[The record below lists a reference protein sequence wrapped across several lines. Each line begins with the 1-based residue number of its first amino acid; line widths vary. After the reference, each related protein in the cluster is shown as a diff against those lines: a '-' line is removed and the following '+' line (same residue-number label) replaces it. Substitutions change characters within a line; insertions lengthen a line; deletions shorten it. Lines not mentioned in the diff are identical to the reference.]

1 MALKYLYV
9 PSAYNTGTAYGV
21 LPNDSAADFD
31 LFARG
36 SYAHRVNKDGLLEEM
51 GSNIPRIDYS
61 DGGCPSLLLE
71 PERTNKVEY
80 SEDFSQSSWG
90 KNDVTTS
97 ANQSVSPKGSI
108 DATKLIEGTGS
119 VEHYTEDTTTLTAA
133 ADYSFSVF
141 AKADDYD
148 KIRVRPVHVGASEG
162 ATTDV
167 DFTLTG
173 NGSYS
178 TLPSYA
184 TASIENYGNGWYRC
198 VVNVSLTGTITSI
211 RHRIQLVKD
220 GDHIYQGDGSS
231 GVFIWGAQLE
241 EANYPTFYIKNSG
254 TSLGATR
261 SADVGNYAGDFDFNS
276 VEGVFEARLKAT
288 PTDESS
294 RRITF
299 GGGTNNRVIIGYGDD
314 SGTLKPFLLIVHGGI
329 GQSSYVDMPS
339 SFNILDY
346 NTYRFKFK
354 AGSNELKINGELVS
368 LNNSNLANLDFSF
381 DDALR
386 NVSLNFY
393 TTSSS
398 TVFYGGIKHIK
409 VYDNI
414 DDF

>member
-9 PSAYNTGTAYGV
+9 PSAYNTSTAYGV

-31 LFARG
+31 EFARG
-36 SYAHRVNKDGLLEEM
+36 SSAHRVNKDGLLEEM

-71 PERTNKVEY
+71 PQRTNKIEY
-80 SEDFSQSSWG
+80 SEDFSQSSWS

-133 ADYSFSVF
+133 GDYSFSVF

-162 ATTDV
+162 TTTDI
-167 DFTLTG
+167 DFTLTN

-198 VVNVSLTGTITSI
+198 VVNVSLTGPITSI

-241 EANYPTFYIKNSG
+241 EANYPTSYIKNSG
-254 TSLGATR
+254 TSSGATR
-261 SADVGNYAGDFDFNS
+261 SADASYFTGELQSYMDTS
-276 VEGVFEARLKAT
+276 EGVFEVKAKAL
-288 PTDESS
+288 SNGGRS
-294 RRITF
+294 ASGRISF
-299 GGGTNNRVIIGYGDD
+299 SDISGYNTVTIAYPVNPND
-314 SGTLKPFLLIVHGGI
+314 LFLIFRADTSNIV
-329 GQSSYVDMPS
+329 
-339 SFNILDY
+339 NTTILDNSFTQDET
-346 NTYRFKFK
+346 NTVKVK
-354 AGSNELKINGELVS
+354 WKSGDIQVKVNGTVI
-368 LNNSNLANLDFSF
+368 FS
-381 DDALR
+381 D
-386 NVSLNFY
+386 
-393 TTSSS
+393 SS
-398 TVFYGGIKHIK
+398 TFSLGDLKKVSMSLAGNAAYNRFEGHIYHIK
-409 VYDNI
+409 FYDSI